1 MSSCVLSNLPYKTK
15 EERKAT
21 DHHIKWLRSNLDS
34 NHRISKIRARGPRKK
49 WAVKNGL
56 NPRAY
61 DQDLP
66 IEYAE
71 TISVYAG
78 LKPKIREKDWL
89 YARQRAL
96 KYLQWDLTSR
106 LDKEINKIREDIKKL

>member
-1 MSSCVLSNLPYKTK
+1 MSSFVLSNLPYKTK
-15 EERKAT
+15 EEKEKT
-21 DHHIKWLRSNLDS
+21 DAHLKWFRSNLDS

-66 IEYAE
+66 MEYAE
-71 TISVYAG
+71 KISVYVEV
-78 LKPKIREKDWL
+78 KRKIRERDWL
-89 YARQRAL
+89 YHRRQAL
-96 KYLQWDLTSR
+96 SVLQWELSTR
-106 LDKEINKIREDIKKL
+106 LDKIAAEIKKL